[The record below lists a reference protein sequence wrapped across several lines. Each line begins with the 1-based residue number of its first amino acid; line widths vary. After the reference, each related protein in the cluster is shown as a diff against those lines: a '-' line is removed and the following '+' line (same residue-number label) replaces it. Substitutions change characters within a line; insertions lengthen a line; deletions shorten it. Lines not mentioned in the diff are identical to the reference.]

1 MAHPNTL
8 NTTKTLNERLNS
20 PISPLTLR
28 LNQKHGGKFTDDQAL
43 IMMALGEYQGSA
55 KNLARALGVN
65 EQQLVKW
72 LENEPLL
79 MPNDIEAKLHKITG
93 IMRCYDSASL
103 IFTVGGLSSMLEWQK
118 LIDYLAEEVIQATDE
133 RFEPHGELMD
143 DTQILCEAV
152 LQIFLA
158 LGICIPTPFP
168 SELIVE
174 EQEDYAAYF
183 ARNESNLLLSL
194 LVKAFH
200 TVNSLSIYYQL
211 LLDEAFCNTWWEFED
226 SQAGQTYYHLLDL
239 AFSKAIR
246 DFPET
251 FAPQTKRIYSRD
263 RSNYRAWFY
272 RSS

>member
-72 LENEPLL
+72 LENETLL

-103 IFTVGGLSSMLEWQK
+103 IFTVGGLSSMLE
-118 LIDYLAEEVIQATDE
+118 
-133 RFEPHGELMD
+133 
-143 DTQILCEAV
+143 
-152 LQIFLA
+152 
-158 LGICIPTPFP
+158 
-168 SELIVE
+168 
-174 EQEDYAAYF
+174 
-183 ARNESNLLLSL
+183 
-194 LVKAFH
+194 
-200 TVNSLSIYYQL
+200 
-211 LLDEAFCNTWWEFED
+211 
-226 SQAGQTYYHLLDL
+226 
-239 AFSKAIR
+239 
-246 DFPET
+246 
-251 FAPQTKRIYSRD
+251 
-263 RSNYRAWFY
+263 
-272 RSS
+272 